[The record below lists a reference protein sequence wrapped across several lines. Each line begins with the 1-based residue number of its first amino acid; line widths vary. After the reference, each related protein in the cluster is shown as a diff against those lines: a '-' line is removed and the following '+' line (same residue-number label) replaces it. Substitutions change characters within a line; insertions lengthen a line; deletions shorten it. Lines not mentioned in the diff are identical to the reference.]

1 VKELLAVGLITRAHG
16 VKGEVAVRPLTEI
29 ESRFQ
34 PGSVLLLGPE
44 GQREL
49 TVGSVRGP
57 HHGRLL
63 VRFREVEDRGEAEAI
78 RGQVLLIDSRQT
90 PALSEA
96 DRFWVHQVVGL
107 EVMTDD
113 GRSLGR
119 VREVLHNPA
128 NDIWVVEGEG
138 GDILIPALR
147 EVVGAVDIPGGRI
160 VIREVPGL
168 LDQPEDA

>member
-16 VKGEVAVRPLTEI
+16 VKGEVAVRPLTEV

-63 VRFREVEDRGEAEAI
+63 VRFRGVEDRGEAEAI
-78 RGQVLLIDSRQT
+78 RGQVLLIDSGQT
-90 PALSEA
+90 PALSEP
-96 DRFWVHQVVGL
+96 DRFWVHEVVGL

-119 VREVLHNPA
+119 VRDVLHNSA
-128 NDIWVVEGEG
+128 NDIWVVESER
-138 GDILIPALR
+138 GDILVPALR
-147 EVVGAVDIPGGRI
+147 DVVAAVDIPSRRI